1 LEDLDV
7 LIVGAGLSGIAAA
20 YHLRKSSPAKRFAIL
35 ESRDVI
41 GGTWDLFRYPGV
53 RSDSDMHTLG
63 YSFRPWPSEKTI
75 ADGALIREY
84 IVGTAQATGVDRA
97 IRFGHRVVSA
107 AWSSAEGCW
116 TVSVAIGPDKRLC
129 ELTCAFLFMCS
140 GYYDY
145 AEGYT
150 PEWPGME
157 RFGGKLMQ
165 PQFWDAD
172 FGFAGKRVVII
183 GSGATAVTL
192 APAMAAKAEHV
203 TILQRS
209 PTYIVARP
217 AIDPIAKRLQDRLP
231 NWVAGPIVRWKNIL
245 YSILTFT
252 LARKRPQRFAKLII
266 DAARRQLGPNYDVD
280 THFKPTY
287 NPWDQRVCLVPDGDL
302 FKSIR
307 SGKVD
312 VVTDHIERI
321 TESGLLLRSGKEL
334 PADVIVT
341 ATGLKVQLMGG
352 TQIRVDGEPVD
363 FGKRLIYKGMMYS
376 GVPNLASAFG
386 YTNASWTLK
395 CELTAK
401 YVCRLL
407 NYMTR
412 NGYAY
417 CTPMRPPAMSEK
429 PGLDFTSGYVLR
441 ALDVFPKQ
449 GTAPPWRNYQNYLA
463 DLFALRFGRIADRAM
478 AFTKA
483 SHQSTGAAPSSFPDS
498 HPGVEN
504 ATSYRTLTGKGET

>member
-1 LEDLDV
+1 MEDLDV

-20 YHLRKSSPAKRFAIL
+20 YHLRRSSPKIRFAIF
-35 ESRDVI
+35 EARDVI

-63 YSFRPWPSEKTI
+63 YSFRPWATERSI
-75 ADGALIREY
+75 ADGALIRKY
-84 IVGTAQATGVDRA
+84 IVETAESTGVDRT
-97 IRFGHRVVSA
+97 IRFEHRVVSA
-107 AWSSAEGCW
+107 AWSSAEGRW
-116 TVSVAIGPDKRLC
+116 TVTVAVGPQRRLSD
-129 ELTCAFLFMCS
+129 LTCAFLFMCS

-145 AEGYT
+145 SQGYT
-150 PEWPGME
+150 PDWPDMD

-165 PQFWDAD
+165 PQFWDED
-172 FGFAGKRVVII
+172 YDYTGKRVVII

-192 APAMAAKAEHV
+192 APAMAAKAERV

-217 AIDPIAKRLQDRLP
+217 TIDPIAKRLQVRFP
-231 NWVAGPIVRWKNIL
+231 NWIAGPIIRWKNIL
-245 YSILTFT
+245 YSIFTFT
-252 LARKRPQRFAKLII
+252 LARKRPERFAKLII
-266 DAARRQLGPNYDVD
+266 DAARGQLGPEYDVD

-312 VVTDHIERI
+312 VVTDHIERF
-321 TESGLLLRSGKEL
+321 TETGLLLRSGKEL
-334 PADVIVT
+334 AADVIVT

-352 TQIRVDGEPVD
+352 THVRVDGKPVD
-363 FGKRLIYKGMMYS
+363 FGKLLIYKGMMYS

-407 NYMTR
+407 NYMTK

-417 CTPMRPPAMSEK
+417 CTPTRPPAMSEK

-463 DLFALRFGRIADRAM
+463 DLLALRFGRIADRAM
-478 AFTKA
+478 AFTKIPRK
-483 SHQSTGAAPSSFPDS
+483 ST
-498 HPGVEN
+498 
-504 ATSYRTLTGKGET
+504 KGRVA